1 MTAAAQGW
9 AERQPLQIQ
18 PVTPARRLA
27 RLLAP
32 WARRLLLW
40 LFALWCLFPIYWLV
54 TMSLKQQVDAIARPP
69 RFLFTPVWDN
79 YRAVLHNGDV
89 WGYFGNS
96 LVVALG
102 STALALALGVP
113 TAYVIARY
121 RFRGNADFGFWILST
136 RMTPP
141 VAMLIPFF
149 ILYVRTGLIGTYV
162 GLIVAHVALNLSI
175 VTWLMKGFFEDLPGE
190 LEEAAFMDGATAFQA
205 FRQIC
210 LPLAMPGIAAVAI
223 LAFLFSWNEFLFT
236 LVLGDRIRTVP
247 IGLYSFVGYQQIDWG
262 GLTAS
267 AVVMLAPVLAFV
279 FVFQRQLVRGLTMG
293 AVK

>member
-1 MTAAAQGW
+1 MTVAHGW
-9 AERQPLQIQ
+9 AALRPEKVGPL
-18 PVTPARRLA
+18 TPARRLS
-27 RLLAP
+27 RSLAS
-32 WARRLLLW
+32 WGRRLLLW
-40 LFALWCLFPIYWLV
+40 LFAVWCLFPIYWLI

-69 RFLFTPVWDN
+69 RFLFTPVWEN
-79 YRAVLHNGDV
+79 YRSVLHSGDV
-89 WGYFGNS
+89 WGYFGSS

-102 STALALALGVP
+102 STLLALALGVP

-149 ILYVRTGLIGTYV
+149 ILYVRTGLIGTYL

-175 VTWLMKGFFEDLPGE
+175 VIWLLKGFFEDLPGE

-293 AVK
+293 AIK

>member
-1 MTAAAQGW
+1 M
-9 AERQPLQIQ
+9 I
-18 PVTPARRLA
+18 
-27 RLLAP
+27 
-32 WARRLLLW
+32 LW
-40 LFALWCLFPIYWLV
+40 TFAVWCLFPIYWLV

-69 RFLFTPVWDN
+69 RFVFAPVWEN

-102 STALALALGVP
+102 STLLALALGVP

-149 ILYVRTGLIGTYV
+149 ILYVRTGLIGTYL

-175 VTWLMKGFFEDLPGE
+175 VIWLMKGFFEDLPGE

-223 LAFLFSWNEFLFT
+223 LAFLFSWNEFLFA

-247 IGLYSFVGYQQIDWG
+247 IGLYRFVGYQQIDWG

-293 AVK
+293 AIK